1 METAHKTNKPH
12 LGRKITRIRE
22 LRGMKQDALAT
33 ELGISQQAVSKLEQS
48 ETIEDEVLEKIAK
61 VLGVSAEAIK
71 NYSDEAVINNIQ
83 NNYDSAVVHAGPT
96 VNHNCTFNPI
106 DKLMEA
112 LEENKKLYERLLQSE
127 REKVEI
133 LKGK

>member
-61 VLGVSAEAIK
+61 VLGVTAEGIK
-71 NYSDEAVINNIQ
+71 NFTEEAVFNIIS
-83 NNYDSAVVHAGPT
+83 NTYHNSSSDNSTLIASSLNYQP
-96 VNHNCTFNPI
+96 TFNTI
-106 DKLMEA
+106 EKIVE
-112 LEENKKLYERLLQSE
+112 LYERLLQSE

-133 LKGK
+133 LKNK